1 MASLLVAFYGPP
13 THSHMVPIDRFVH
26 CHRNCVGF
34 EYEAYVAIGEMNFA
48 SLTQLGERGLGAYRG
63 PLILTGQDILTQRE
77 IVFSGAGKKIMFGK
91 STGRY
96 TNA

>member
-1 MASLLVAFYGPP
+1 
-13 THSHMVPIDRFVH
+13 
-26 CHRNCVGF
+26 
-34 EYEAYVAIGEMNFA
+34 MNFA
-48 SLTQLGERGLGAYRG
+48 SLTQCGERGLGSYRG